1 MTCRSAAQKTL
12 RVSRT
17 RLTPAQAATGQ
28 FVTCNAATGQL
39 RHCNGP
45 ITHRTIAGLYDGK
58 FEPTAPV
65 QPFEYVN
72 REIKKKMLIACIPLK
87 LPTPPQGNN
96 WPVAVPASYHHRHN
110 ANPPGAPHPP
120 QGPPRRAPRLPTPRL
135 PAPRLPARCLPHLHR
150 LVACRI
156 HTREACRPVS
166 ATPPPP
172 SLLACAK
179 RCDSAPS
186 RLLEHATLRQLCD
199 PVRLCT

>member
-1 MTCRSAAQKTL
+1 MSPPAPRYRHASWGKRGGRSGGSNHKDKQCIRHARRVDRGERRRTLWTKLLSCGSTPIGLTRCKICCRARHDAKLAADTRESAANFHLTRTITTPTQVRRVRVRAHL
-12 RVSRT
+12 RVPR
-17 RLTPAQAATGQ
+17 
-28 FVTCNAATGQL
+28 
-39 RHCNGP
+39 
-45 ITHRTIAGLYDGK
+45 
-58 FEPTAPV
+58 
-65 QPFEYVN
+65 
-72 REIKKKMLIACIPLK
+72 
-87 LPTPPQGNN
+87 LPTPRLP
-96 WPVAVPASYHHRHN
+96 
-110 ANPPGAPHPP
+110 
-120 QGPPRRAPRLPTPRL
+120 APRLPAPRL